1 MKLPIRPSSRLR
13 LTPLAAQ
20 HRLKRLD
27 DDSRGWGTA
36 FAGELLWLAHRGV
49 LRIHEVDDAGAAAR
63 ITDAGYRPP
72 RATGWEIEWLRDEPL
87 LPAWSQAVVDAY
99 FPSGTRRPA
108 DRARVDR
115 TGSDDPARRAALKSN
130 IIAELDRRRVDTSAR
145 GTWVSRLLGSPYS
158 RAFAGLLVV
167 PIGLLL
173 LVPLLPAWAAPI
185 YIAALAAVIALTFV
199 RSPLQRRW
207 SKLWDRYREE
217 SQHLHKLP
225 LGERGAGPT
234 RVVYLDAF
242 AENLGFADV
251 VAYGLSEDVVRGYAQ
266 QADIMVREG
275 LLESIRP
282 AWLAPSARGG
292 TSNQLSD
299 LVDGFLFT
307 VR

>member
-1 MKLPIRPSSRLR
+1 MKLPISPGSRLP

-27 DDSRGWGTA
+27 DDSRGWETA
-36 FAGELLWLAHRGV
+36 FAGELLWLAHRGM
-49 LRIHEVDDAGAAAR
+49 LRIHEVDDAGGAAR

-72 RATGWEIEWLRDEPL
+72 VATGWEVEFLGDDPL
-87 LPAWSQAVVDAY
+87 LPAWSQTLVDTY

-115 TGSDDPARRAALKSN
+115 TGRDDPARRPALKTSV
-130 IIAELDRRRVDTSAR
+130 IADLDRHRVDTSAR

-173 LVPLLPAWAAPI
+173 LAPLLPAWAVPV
-185 YIAALAAVIALTFV
+185 YLAALAVVVALTFV

-217 SQHLHKLP
+217 SQYLHELP

-234 RVVYLDAF
+234 RVVYLETF

-251 VAYGLSEDVVRGYAQ
+251 VLYGLSEDVARGYAQ

-275 LLESIRP
+275 LLESIQP
-282 AWLAPSARGG
+282 AWLVPQRQRVTPS
-292 TSNQLSD
+292 QLTD

>member
-1 MKLPIRPSSRLR
+1 MKLPISPSSRLP

-27 DDSRGWGTA
+27 DDSRGWETA

-49 LRIHEVDDAGAAAR
+49 LRIHEVDDAGAVAR

-72 RATGWEIEWLRDEPL
+72 GATGWEVEFLCDDPL
-87 LPAWSQAVVDAY
+87 LPTWSQALVDTY

-115 TGSDDPARRAALKSN
+115 TGSDDPARRAALKTSV
-130 IIAELDRRRVDTSAR
+130 IAELDRHRVDTSAR

-173 LVPLLPAWAAPI
+173 LAPLLPAWAVPV
-185 YIAALAAVIALTFV
+185 YLAALAVVVALTFV

-217 SQHLHKLP
+217 SQYLHELP

-234 RVVYLDAF
+234 RVVYLETF

-251 VAYGLSEDVVRGYAQ
+251 VLYGLSEDVARGYAQ

-275 LLESIRP
+275 LLESIQP
-282 AWLAPSARGG
+282 AWLVPQRQRVTPSEL
-292 TSNQLSD
+292 TD